1 MENIRSELGEKDYK
15 VTYLKVKPIE
25 AVRDFLL
32 NI

>member
-1 MENIRSELGEKDYK
+1 MDMIRSDLWEDAYK

-32 NI
+32 SI